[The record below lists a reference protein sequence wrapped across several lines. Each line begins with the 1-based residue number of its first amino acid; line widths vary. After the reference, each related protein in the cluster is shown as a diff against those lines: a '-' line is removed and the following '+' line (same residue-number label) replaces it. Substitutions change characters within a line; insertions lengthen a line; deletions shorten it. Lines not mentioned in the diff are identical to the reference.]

1 MGLKTDIEQ
10 AYIDNLGQS
19 IYDQTTQGQKDKLS
33 RLAEGLADAISSFI
47 QAQTF
52 TVTKLQA
59 SQQGV
64 TTTPS
69 LTAPTGIPQ
78 PPGVP
83 AIPSTIPSLVIP
95 NITVKID
102 EDGLA
107 PDNALGGGK
116 TESLL
121 SQVRL
126 KNISP
131 GSLS

>member
-10 AYIDNLGQS
+10 AYIDNFGQS
-19 IYDQTTQGQKDKLS
+19 IYDQTTQSQKDKLS
-33 RLAEGLADAISSFI
+33 RLAEDLTNAISSFI

-64 TTTPS
+64 STTPS
-69 LTAPTGIPQ
+69 LTTPTGIPQ

-95 NITVKID
+95 NITIKID

-107 PDNALGGGK
+107 TDNAGSK
-116 TESLL
+116 TESLQ

-126 KNISP
+126 KNVEP
-131 GSLS
+131 ESLS

>member
-116 TESLL
+116 TESLQ

-126 KNISP
+126 KNVEP
-131 GSLS
+131 ESLS

>member
-10 AYIDNLGQS
+10 AYIDNFGQS
-19 IYDQTTQGQKDKLS
+19 IYDQTTQSQKDKLS
-33 RLAEGLADAISSFI
+33 RLAEDLTNAISSFI

-131 GSLS
+131 ESLS

>member
-10 AYIDNLGQS
+10 AYIDNFGQS
-19 IYDQTTQGQKDKLS
+19 IYDQTTQSQKDKLS
-33 RLAEGLADAISSFI
+33 RLAEDLTNAISSFI

-78 PPGVP
+78 PPSTP
-83 AIPSTIPSLVIP
+83 AIPSNIPPLVIP

-107 PDNALGGGK
+107 TDNAGSK
-116 TESLL
+116 TESLQ

-126 KNISP
+126 KNVEP
-131 GSLS
+131 ESLS

>member
-10 AYIDNLGQS
+10 AYIDNFGQS
-19 IYDQTTQGQKDKLS
+19 IYDQTTQSQKDKLS
-33 RLAEGLADAISSFI
+33 RLAEDLTNAISSFI

-64 TTTPS
+64 STTPS
-69 LTAPTGIPQ
+69 LTTPAVA
-78 PPGVP
+78 GV
-83 AIPSTIPSLVIP
+83 PSTIPSLVIP
-95 NITVKID
+95 NITIKID

-107 PDNALGGGK
+107 TDNAGSK
-116 TESLL
+116 TESLQ

-126 KNISP
+126 KNVEP
-131 GSLS
+131 ESLS

>member
-1 MGLKTDIEQ
+1 M
-10 AYIDNLGQS
+10 
-19 IYDQTTQGQKDKLS
+19 
-33 RLAEGLADAISSFI
+33 RL
-47 QAQTF
+47 
-52 TVTKLQA
+52 
-59 SQQGV
+59 
-64 TTTPS
+64 TTPS

-107 PDNALGGGK
+107 TDNAGSK
-116 TESLL
+116 TESLQ

-126 KNISP
+126 KNVEP
-131 GSLS
+131 ESLS

>member
-1 MGLKTDIEQ
+1 M
-10 AYIDNLGQS
+10 
-19 IYDQTTQGQKDKLS
+19 
-33 RLAEGLADAISSFI
+33 
-47 QAQTF
+47 
-52 TVTKLQA
+52 
-59 SQQGV
+59 
-64 TTTPS
+64 
-69 LTAPTGIPQ
+69 
-78 PPGVP
+78 P

-126 KNISP
+126 KNIAP

>member
-95 NITVKID
+95 NITIKID

-107 PDNALGGGK
+107 TDNAGSK
-116 TESLL
+116 TESLQ

-126 KNISP
+126 KNVEP
-131 GSLS
+131 ESLS

>member
-10 AYIDNLGQS
+10 AYIDNFGQS
-19 IYDQTTQGQKDKLS
+19 IYDQTTQSQKDKLS
-33 RLAEGLADAISSFI
+33 RLAEDLTNAISSFI

-64 TTTPS
+64 STAPS
-69 LTAPTGIPQ
+69 LTTPAVA
-78 PPGVP
+78 GV
-83 AIPSTIPSLVIP
+83 PSTIPSLVIP
-95 NITVKID
+95 NITIKID

-107 PDNALGGGK
+107 TDNAGSK
-116 TESLL
+116 TESLQ

-126 KNISP
+126 KNVEP
-131 GSLS
+131 ESLS

>member
-126 KNISP
+126 KNIAP

>member
-10 AYIDNLGQS
+10 AYIDNFGQS
-19 IYDQTTQGQKDKLS
+19 IYDQTTQSQKDKLS
-33 RLAEGLADAISSFI
+33 RLAEDLTNAISSFI

-64 TTTPS
+64 STAPS
-69 LTAPTGIPQ
+69 LTTPTGILQ
-78 PPGVP
+78 PPSTP
-83 AIPSTIPSLVIP
+83 AIPSNIPSLVIP

-107 PDNALGGGK
+107 TDNEFGK
-116 TESLL
+116 TESLQ

-126 KNISP
+126 KNVEP
-131 GSLS
+131 ESLS

>member
-95 NITVKID
+95 KITVKVD
-102 EDGLA
+102 ENNQA
-107 PDNALGGGK
+107 VDNQLSG
-116 TESLL
+116 TESLT
-121 SQVRL
+121 SEVKL
-126 KNISP
+126 KRAVEV
-131 GSLS
+131 

>member
-33 RLAEGLADAISSFI
+33 RLAEDLTNAISSFI

-126 KNISP
+126 KNIAP

>member
-64 TTTPS
+64 STAPS
-69 LTAPTGIPQ
+69 LTTPAVA
-78 PPGVP
+78 GV
-83 AIPSTIPSLVIP
+83 PSTIQSLVIP
-95 NITVKID
+95 NITIKID

-107 PDNALGGGK
+107 TDNAGSK
-116 TESLL
+116 TESLQ

-126 KNISP
+126 KNVEP
-131 GSLS
+131 ESLS

>member
-10 AYIDNLGQS
+10 AYIDNFGQS
-19 IYDQTTQGQKDKLS
+19 IYDQTTQSQKDKLS
-33 RLAEGLADAISSFI
+33 RLAEDLTNAISSFI

-64 TTTPS
+64 STTPS
-69 LTAPTGIPQ
+69 LTTPPGIPQ
-78 PPGVP
+78 PPSTP
-83 AIPSTIPSLVIP
+83 AIPSNIPPLVIP

-107 PDNALGGGK
+107 TDNAGSK
-116 TESLL
+116 TESLQ

-126 KNISP
+126 KNLEP
-131 GSLS
+131 ESLS

>member
-10 AYIDNLGQS
+10 AYIDNFGQS
-19 IYDQTTQGQKDKLS
+19 IYDQTTQSQKDKLS
-33 RLAEGLADAISSFI
+33 RLAEDLTNAISSFI

-64 TTTPS
+64 STTPS
-69 LTAPTGIPQ
+69 LTTPAVA
-78 PPGVP
+78 GVP
-83 AIPSTIPSLVIP
+83 SNIPPLVIP

-107 PDNALGGGK
+107 TDNAGSK
-116 TESLL
+116 TESLQ

-126 KNISP
+126 KNVEP
-131 GSLS
+131 ESLS

>member
-95 NITVKID
+95 KITVKVD
-102 EDGLA
+102 ENNQA
-107 PDNALGGGK
+107 VDNQLSG
-116 TESLL
+116 TESLT
-121 SQVRL
+121 SEVKL
-126 KNISP
+126 KRVI
-131 GSLS
+131 GV

>member
-10 AYIDNLGQS
+10 AYIDNFGQS
-19 IYDQTTQGQKDKLS
+19 IYDQTTQSQKDKLS
-33 RLAEGLADAISSFI
+33 RLAEDLTNAISSFI

-64 TTTPS
+64 STAPS
-69 LTAPTGIPQ
+69 LTTPAVA
-78 PPGVP
+78 GV
-83 AIPSTIPSLVIP
+83 PSTIPSLVIP
-95 NITVKID
+95 NITIKID

>member
-107 PDNALGGGK
+107 TDNAGSK
-116 TESLL
+116 TESLQ

-126 KNISP
+126 KNVEP
-131 GSLS
+131 ESLS